1 MMAGKT
7 GAAGGPILL
16 IGGSGVLGGHI
27 ARLLGKLP
35 GAEIVL
41 AGRNAARVNRAARTL
56 RHEGVRAE
64 ARISADV
71 PQNVA
76 LIADLRPR
84 LVIDASGPPNPPAT
98 ATAMACIRHRTSYID
113 VANSRAQAVAFAGLH
128 EAAVAAGVLAVTGAC
143 VLPCVSMAAVMA
155 ISVDLQAVSAI
166 RIYLCSG
173 NQEPSGAAAM
183 RVALRSA
190 GRRFVTRRNGRDAA
204 AHGWQSLEGLD
215 LPGVAPD
222 SGRVRRLFATIDSAE
237 HDVAVARWPDI
248 ADVQVRSGFELGLL
262 QRALC
267 LAAWA
272 PRLRLLPSLAWA
284 TGIGV
289 DLARLC
295 SHFGSARSVLR
306 VEVEGIAG
314 NHAVRRLWQL
324 EGDDGD
330 LAWIAAAPAA
340 ALARL
345 LLVGPPPSPG
355 AGVAAGMPGLR
366 EIVAELRH
374 RNIRVRT
381 LDLDR

>member
-16 IGGSGVLGGHI
+16 IGGSGVVGGHI

-76 LIADLRPR
+76 L
-84 LVIDASGPPNPPAT
+84 
-98 ATAMACIRHRTSYID
+98 TAMACIRHRASYID

-128 EAAVAAGVLAVTGAC
+128 VAAVAAGVLAVTGAC

-204 AHGWQSLEGLD
+204 AHGWQSLESLD

-222 SGRVRRLFATIDSAE
+222 SGRVQRLFATIDSAE

-345 LLVGPPPSPG
+345 LLVGPPPPPG